1 MGNLID
7 ATITLNGPMGQRMS
21 AAQNGEDTSIATE
34 DKIAL
39 LKDVI
44 SKNHR
49 SNKFIITGFP
59 NNQSESDAMESAI
72 GAPSNVLY
80 FAPDCEEAF
89 QPVLEGL
96 VNRGLVTAISTEGN
110 DDEIYRRARE
120 SFRPTL
126 ILSIAKPFETLANVM
141 TNACLNSNAC
151 KIDVSSLLLE
161 EAESGSDIGKLIS
174 DAISSGRT
182 VPVDIT
188 VDIINKVVR
197 DAPTNNF
204 ILEGY
209 PRLVSAG
216 FPGVQ
221 DQLAA
226 LDSSVGDV
234 AQMVYMNVQGT
245 WPEATRFRL
254 EREPVVS
261 YMKRVDRAEEVDMSE
276 ESEDAINTVLGHFK
290 TYFDAESRAAKRAQF
305 LTDIENAERARREEE
320 AQKEEFGDDAEEE
333 VAAEED
339 E

>member
-1 MGNLID
+1 MHCVV
-7 ATITLNGPMGQRMS
+7 
-21 AAQNGEDTSIATE
+21 E
-34 DKIAL
+34 
-39 LKDVI
+39 DVI

-49 SNKFIITGFP
+49 TNKFIISGFP
-59 NNQSESDAMESAI
+59 NNQNESDAMENAF

-80 FAPDCEEAF
+80 FTPDCEEDF
-89 QPVLEGL
+89 KPVLETL
-96 VNRGLVTAISTEGN
+96 VNRGLVTAISTEGS

-161 EAESGSDIGKLIS
+161 EAETGSNAGKIIS
-174 DAISSGRT
+174 DAVSSGRT

-197 DAPTNNF
+197 DAPTSNF
-204 ILEGY
+204 IIEGY

-234 AQMVYMNVQGT
+234 AQMIYMNVDGT
-245 WPEATRFRL
+245 VGPDATRFRL

-261 YMKRVDRAEEVDMSE
+261 YLQRVDRAEVVDMTSGSE
-276 ESEDAINTVLGHFK
+276 EAANTALAHFS
-290 TYFDAESRAAKRAQF
+290 TYFDAESRSAKRAQY
-305 LTDIENAERARREEE
+305 LTEIENAERARQEE
-320 AQKEEFGDDAEEE
+320 AAKKEELGEDEGEDEEAEE
-333 VAAEED
+333 A
-339 E
+339 

>member
-1 MGNLID
+1 M
-7 ATITLNGPMGQRMS
+7 
-21 AAQNGEDTSIATE
+21 
-34 DKIAL
+34 
-39 LKDVI
+39 
-44 SKNHR
+44 
-49 SNKFIITGFP
+49 
-59 NNQSESDAMESAI
+59 
-72 GAPSNVLY
+72 
-80 FAPDCEEAF
+80 
-89 QPVLEGL
+89 
-96 VNRGLVTAISTEGN
+96 
-110 DDEIYRRARE
+110 
-120 SFRPTL
+120 
-126 ILSIAKPFETLANVM
+126 
-141 TNACLNSNAC
+141 
-151 KIDVSSLLLE
+151 
-161 EAESGSDIGKLIS
+161 
-174 DAISSGRT
+174 SSGRT

-188 VDIINKVVR
+188 VDIINKIVR
-197 DAPTNNF
+197 DTPTNNF

-245 WPEATRFRL
+245 WPEATKFRL

-276 ESEDAINTVLGHFK
+276 ESEDAINTALGHFK

-333 VAAEED
+333 VAADED